1 MLLISVIDSA
11 QSQFGPR
18 SGILVKWLGKPKS
31 WCDQTG
37 NLFRI
42 GEKLKT
48 LALTLSL
55 GLVAAPIALAKE
67 PDPAK
72 DNPIMRL
79 LDLIL
84 PDELENLRKFGTP
97 DQYEM
102 PEVLPNGDIL
112 IRRKP
117 QPLPP
122 PRDGEID
129 L

>member
-1 MLLISVIDSA
+1 MKA
-11 QSQFGPR
+11 
-18 SGILVKWLGKPKS
+18 
-31 WCDQTG
+31 
-37 NLFRI
+37 
-42 GEKLKT
+42 

-55 GLVAAPIALAKE
+55 GLVAAPMAQATE
-67 PDPAK
+67 PATTN

-102 PEVLPNGDIL
+102 PEILPNGDIL

-122 PRDGEID
+122 PREGEID